1 MPLKS
6 AYPSVPLNRARP
18 MVPLE
23 RDFNDCHAILTQVFS
38 REQGSP
44 EESVERLPME
54 LTLNRQ
60 SSGRGGKESRD
71 CEWHS
76 QQKGRKTQQR
86 P

>member
-60 SSGRGGKESRD
+60 SSGRGGKGE
-71 CEWHS
+71 
-76 QQKGRKTQQR
+76 QR
-86 P
+86 L